1 MRAHAPTRALAAAL
15 ALAAPAAL
23 ALAAPAG
30 RGAPAGG
37 SFHVVTDVVGDTPE
51 GVAIVHSGEPFAPFE
66 RPAPGLLDPTVLG
79 DFHAELSLMQDLGE
93 SPAAANVFEVMS
105 R

>member
-1 MRAHAPTRALAAAL
+1 MRTHASACALAAAL
-15 ALAAPAAL
+15 ALAAPAARV
-23 ALAAPAG
+23 LAAPAA
-30 RGAPAGG
+30 GAAGG

>member
-1 MRAHAPTRALAAAL
+1 MRTHASTCALAAAL
-15 ALAAPAAL
+15 ALAAPAARV
-23 ALAAPAG
+23 LAAPAA
-30 RGAPAGG
+30 GAAGG

-51 GVAIVHSGEPFAPFE
+51 GVAIVHSGEPFAPFG